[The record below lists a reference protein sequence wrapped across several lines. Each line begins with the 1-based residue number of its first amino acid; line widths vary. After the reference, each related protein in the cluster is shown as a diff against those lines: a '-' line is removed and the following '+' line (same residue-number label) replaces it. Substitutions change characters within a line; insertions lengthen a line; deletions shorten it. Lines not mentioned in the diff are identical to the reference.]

1 MFDTKVQKDS
11 TKKNDSCHLLKCKS
25 LSQKTWILALY
36 IEKIVTRLG
45 LLFLYMVKKVVNRMR
60 GKTFSWHFH
69 VNVLAQLL
77 LFFSIQHQCLVFL
90 FKVDTQLAVL
100 RENFNQNKIK
110 IILKSQASLLLGKL
124 LNIPRTF
131 FYYGPP
137 KSGFAIAYSD
147 KHIRCQRDLTWC

>member
-1 MFDTKVQKDS
+1 MSLTQVQIAFTKNLNTS
-11 TKKNDSCHLLKCKS
+11 IIHGKNCVL
-25 LSQKTWILALY
+25 TW
-36 IEKIVTRLG
+36 TS
-45 LLFLYMVKKVVNRMR
+45 FLYMVKKVVNRMR

-137 KSGFAIAYSD
+137 KSGFAIACSD
-147 KHIRCQRDLTWC
+147 KHIRCQRDLT